1 MSCPT
6 YRRLAWR
13 TGEIAKIGCSRC
25 MATLR
30 MTRSQKCHLGKGA
43 CLLYLVLL
51 YCIPVWTQAGTPSST
66 PTTSQPE
73 VPKDPLGRTTPR
85 GTVLGFLNAARK
97 GDNEHAVQ
105 YLNTRLRGDAATDLA
120 HQLFVVLDRKL
131 PARLNE
137 LSDLPG
143 GSLSNPLKP
152 NQDRVGTI
160 ATDNGNVDIIVERV
174 DRGKSGPLWMFS
186 KATLESIP
194 DLYEEINEVSVESVL
209 PAFLVN
215 TRFAG
220 IVLFEWLAVFVG
232 MPLFYLLTTL
242 LNRALACLVGLL
254 RRRVYRKPDL
264 PNPLVLPSPIRL
276 LLLAVVIRW
285 VLTKLS
291 LPLLARQFWVST
303 ASIITVAGCV
313 WLMILLNGRVER
325 YVNRRLRGRGNTG
338 VTAVLRLGRR
348 AIDALIIFTGV
359 LVTLYHFGV
368 SPTAAL
374 TGLGVGGIAVAFA
387 AQKTLEN
394 VIGGVSLILD
404 RAVRVGDTLKV
415 GGSVGSVDDVGLR
428 STRIRTMDR
437 TVVSVPNGQI
447 ATMSLENLSARDKF
461 WFHPI
466 LSLRYG
472 TTSARMHAVLASI
485 RALLEET
492 PLVEPASVRV
502 RFLSFGPSS
511 LDVEV
516 FAYLLARDWNQFLEL
531 QEGLLL
537 HIMECV
543 ESAGAQIALPA
554 QVIFMAPG
562 SASTE
567 AEGVG
572 LLKAAAPDKQTGDRI
587 PAKSA

>member
-1 MSCPT
+1 MPNLSPINLPRWRNREDWMLSCV
-6 YRRLAWR
+6 
-13 TGEIAKIGCSRC
+13 
-25 MATLR
+25 ATLR
-30 MTRSQKCHLGKGA
+30 MTRSQKCYFGTGA

-51 YCIPVWTQAGTPSST
+51 YCVPVRTQVVIPSST

-105 YLNTRLRGDAATDLA
+105 YLDTRLRGNAATDLA
-120 HQLFVVLDRKL
+120 RQLFVVLDRKL

-137 LSDLPG
+137 LSDLPE
-143 GSLSNPLKP
+143 GSLFNPLKP

-160 ATDNGNVDIIVERV
+160 ASDNGNVDIIVERV
-174 DRGKSGPLWMFS
+174 DRGKSGPLWIFS
-186 KATLESIP
+186 KATLDSIP
-194 DLYEEINEVSVESVL
+194 DLYKEINEISVESVL
-209 PAFLVN
+209 PEFLVN

-232 MPLFYLLTTL
+232 MPLFYLFTTL
-242 LNRALACLVGLL
+242 LNRALGRLVGLL
-254 RRRVYRKPDL
+254 RRRVYGKRDL
-264 PNPLVLPSPIRL
+264 PNLQVLPSPIRL

-285 VLTKLS
+285 LLTKLS

-303 ASIITVAGCV
+303 ASVITVAGCM
-313 WLMILLNGRVER
+313 WLMILLNGWVER
-325 YVNRRLRGRGNTG
+325 YINGRLRGRGNTG

-348 AIDALIIFTGV
+348 AIDGLIIFAAV
-359 LVTLYHFGV
+359 LVTLHHFGIN
-368 SPTAAL
+368 PTAAL

-404 RAVRVGDTLKV
+404 RAVRVGDTLNV
-415 GGSVGSVDDVGLR
+415 GGSVGTVDDVGLR
-428 STRIRTMDR
+428 STRIRTMER

-447 ATMSLENLSARDKF
+447 ANMSLENLSARDKF

-472 TTSARMHAVLASI
+472 TSSGRVHAVLASI

-492 PLVEPASVRV
+492 PLVEPASVCV
-502 RFLSFGPSS
+502 RFRSFGPSS

-516 FAYLLARDWNQFLEL
+516 RAYLLARDWNQFLEL

-537 HIMECV
+537 RIMECI
-543 ESAGAQIALPA
+543 ESAGVQIALPA
-554 QVIFMAPG
+554 QVIFMTPA

-567 AEGVG
+567 AGGVG
-572 LLKAAAPDKQTGDRI
+572 LLKAAAPDMKTGERA